1 MNSGT
6 KSEVAIDILRMYTD
20 AETEGWD
27 LHSFFE
33 LLAGDN
39 QARRVAVFDTVDVL
53 VLGDYLESRGSDFYT
68 ITEKGMSA
76 AQRGRLDET

>member
-1 MNSGT
+1 MNTGT
-6 KSEVAIDILRMYTD
+6 KSEVAIDILRMYTE

-39 QARRVAVFDTVDVL
+39 QARRLAVFDTVDVL

-68 ITEKGMSA
+68 ITEKGMDA
-76 AQRGRLDET
+76 AKRGFLDEA

>member
-1 MNSGT
+1 MNTGT
-6 KSEVAIDILRMYTD
+6 KSEVAIDILRMYSE

-39 QARRVAVFDTVDVL
+39 QARRLAVFDTVDVL

-68 ITEKGMSA
+68 ITAKGLIA
-76 AQRGRLDET
+76 ARRGRLDED

>member
-1 MNSGT
+1 MSSST
-6 KSEVAIDILRMYTD
+6 KSEVAIDILRMYSD

-39 QARRVAVFDTVDVL
+39 QSRRLAVFDTVDVL

-68 ITEKGMSA
+68 ITAKGMNA
-76 AQRGRLDET
+76 ARRGRLDED

>member
-1 MNSGT
+1 MNSGA

-39 QARRVAVFDTVDVL
+39 QARRIAVFDTVDLL

-68 ITEKGMSA
+68 ITKKGMIA
-76 AQRGRLDET
+76 AQRGRLNET